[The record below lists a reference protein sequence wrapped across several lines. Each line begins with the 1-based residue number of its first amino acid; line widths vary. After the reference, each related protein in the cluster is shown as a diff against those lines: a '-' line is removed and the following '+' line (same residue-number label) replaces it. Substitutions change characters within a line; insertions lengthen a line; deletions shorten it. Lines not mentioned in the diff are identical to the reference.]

1 MDFDKV
7 VDSRHSVKSFASTKK
22 VDYRKVIEA
31 VNSAN
36 KAPLAANYPS
46 VFYIIVQDKEK
57 IKKLAEAS
65 VQDFFENVGFAVVVC
80 SDYNFLKKSYYDRA
94 EKYGKQQAGAAI
106 ENLLLKI
113 AELGLGACWV
123 GAFTDTIVKQT
134 LNIPGEIEV
143 EAIIPIGYELGKG
156 KQKNKP
162 DLDRVMFFDTWKN
175 KFMGEREM
183 MPSTK
188 T

>member
-7 VDSRHSVKSFASTKK
+7 IDTRHSVKSFATTKK
-22 VDYRKVIEA
+22 VDYKKIIES

-36 KAPLAANYPS
+36 KAPLAGNYPS
-46 VFYIIVQDKEK
+46 VFYIVVQDKEK

-65 VQDFFENVGFAVVVC
+65 VQDFFEDVNFAIVVC
-80 SDYNFLKKSYYDRA
+80 SDYSFLKKSYYDRGNS
-94 EKYGKQQAGAAI
+94 YGKQQAGAAI

-113 AELGLGACWV
+113 TEQGLSACWI
-123 GAFTDTIVKQT
+123 GAFTDNIVKET
-134 LNIPGEIEV
+134 LRIPEEIEI

-156 KQKNKP
+156 KQKTKP

-175 KFMGEREM
+175 KFMKPKDM
-183 MPSTK
+183 VPSTK